1 MPTVYCSP
9 RANVYKCHSMLMQ
22 RFSWEAFQVLECR
35 GLAEGQ
41 LLHQQLPGRALKK
54 KMLETKVFVL
64 KSRNLWS
71 ELKGRNCYMETDS
84 ISLLVIYLHCVLQYI
99 QGPTLLLLWPLGQTP
114 PSRWQEPPEHHSLP
128 RPVRGSQILESFWT
142 QSGTFTIFF
151 NLHFI
156 QIITLHEI
164 SLSKTNCT

>member
-1 MPTVYCSP
+1 
-9 RANVYKCHSMLMQ
+9 ML
-22 RFSWEAFQVLECR
+22 
-35 GLAEGQ
+35 
-41 LLHQQLPGRALKK
+41 
-54 KMLETKVFVL
+54 VL

-114 PSRWQEPPEHHSLP
+114 PGRWQEPPEHHSLP
-128 RPVRGSQILESFWT
+128 QPVRGSQILESFWT
-142 QSGTFTIFF
+142 QSCTFTIFF

-164 SLSKTNCT
+164 SLKTNCTLLTSTLSQWSCEIHLYCFSSVYMYNITKPCKFYI